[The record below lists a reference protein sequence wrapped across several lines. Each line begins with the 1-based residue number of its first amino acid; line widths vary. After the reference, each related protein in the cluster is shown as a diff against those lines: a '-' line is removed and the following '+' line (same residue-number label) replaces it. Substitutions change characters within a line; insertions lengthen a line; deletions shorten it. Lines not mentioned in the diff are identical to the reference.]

1 MDTHSTIKENNSII
15 MVEVFIIVE
24 KQSTS
29 KEMLSIIVKKASKI
43 KVEVLIGHSFP
54 RNYGHCFHNY
64 GKSYHNYGNESIIM
78 ENTCIIMENYGNKF
92 HTYGKQFHNYG
103 KSI

>member
-15 MVEVFIIVE
+15 KVEVCIIVE
-24 KQSTS
+24 KQSTIM
-29 KEMLSIIVKKASKI
+29 EIISIIVKKASKI

-64 GKSYHNYGNESIIM
+64 GKSYHKYG
-78 ENTCIIMENYGNKF
+78 
-92 HTYGKQFHNYG
+92 
-103 KSI
+103 